1 MRGYS
6 GFRLALADLRFEW
19 VSAACYALALA
30 AVFGPL
36 LVLYGLK
43 FGVIESMTQRLL
55 NDPSNLELT
64 VVANR
69 SYTPA
74 FFADMRADPRVGF
87 IMPRTRS
94 LSATLYFRTPD
105 ANWENADLEPTGP
118 GDPLIEPDLDPPLG
132 YRQVVLTHR
141 LATRI
146 GAEVG
151 GTVETAV
158 SRHEDVQR
166 RLRDLTLEVRRVLAP
181 ERSDRLAAFVPLELL
196 TAIEDYRDGHA
207 VERLGWPGPKG
218 NRDERRAYASFRL
231 YASSLEA
238 VVPLADSLQAR
249 GIDVVSAVEDIRF
262 VQTLDRNLDQVFAIV
277 AVLGS
282 AGVLVSLA
290 ASLWSNVERKR
301 VSLSVLRLLGVR
313 STTLLAFPISQA
325 AVIALAGA
333 GLSFALYGL
342 SSLAINA
349 FFRIPSMPD
358 GSICRLAWY
367 HFGVAAAAMLIGAV
381 LAAGSAAWRTRNVA
395 PWEGMRDG

>member
-1 MRGYS
+1 MARYS
-6 GFRLALADLRFEW
+6 GFRLAVADLRFEW
-19 VSAACYALALA
+19 VSGVCYAVAMA

-69 SYTPA
+69 SYTPD
-74 FFADMRADPRVGF
+74 FFAEMRADPRVGF
-87 IMPRTRS
+87 IVPRTRS

-105 ANWENADLEPTGP
+105 ENWENADLEPTGP
-118 GDPLIEPDLDPPLG
+118 GDPLMVPNLEPPLG
-132 YRQVVLTHR
+132 YRQAVLTHR

-146 GAEVG
+146 GAAAWD
-151 GTVETAV
+151 TVTTAV
-158 SRHEDVQR
+158 SRQENGRR
-166 RLRDLTLEVRRVLAP
+166 RLRELKLEVRRVLAP
-181 ERSDRLAAFVPLELL
+181 ERSSRLAAFVPLELL

-218 NRDERRAYASFRL
+218 KRGDRQAYASFRL
-231 YASSLEA
+231 YASSLDA
-238 VVPLADSLQAR
+238 VVPLADALQAR

-282 AGVLVSLA
+282 AGVLVSIG

-313 STTLLAFPISQA
+313 SWTLLVFPISQA
-325 AVIALAGA
+325 AVIAVVGVA
-333 GLSFALYGL
+333 LSFLLYGL
-342 SSLAINA
+342 SSLTINA
-349 FFRIPSMPD
+349 FFRIPTMPAD
-358 GSICRLAWY
+358 NICRLAWY
-367 HFGVAAAAMLIGAV
+367 HFAVAAAVMVIGAV
-381 LAAGSAAWRTRNVA
+381 LAAGSAAWRTRSVA